1 MDKEV
6 FPVFLFIL
14 VGFSLGGLWFFISG
28 RKKNPEER
36 KKRTAKYWSYAG
48 IVVGATFL
56 STLGGI
62 YWSLFCFLVSIGA
75 IYELKRTVRDFSVGL
90 QIAIILFGILT
101 LGLFC
106 KSGFLFSNR
115 VLVLI
120 YLSVAVFDAFSQL
133 TGQSLGKTKMA
144 PQISP
149 NKTWEGFAGG
159 ILFTALFGIFFFWV
173 IGKNVIESLPL
184 TFGIAILGLSGDLS
198 ASWLKRK
205 AKIKDYSNLLPGHGG
220 ILDRFDSLIFTL
232 ASFVLLSELKV
243 YSIRF

>member
-1 MDKEV
+1 MT
-6 FPVFLFIL
+6 
-14 VGFSLGGLWFFISG
+14 GGIWFFISG
-28 RKKNPEER
+28 RNRDSAER

-62 YWSLFCFLVSIGA
+62 YWFLFCFLISIGA
-75 IYELKRTVRDFSVGL
+75 IFEIGKTVLNFSL
-90 QIAIILFGILT
+90 PLRILT
-101 LGLFC
+101 IWIGLFILLLFC
-106 KSGFLFSNR
+106 GSGFLFSNR
-115 VLVLI
+115 VLVLT

-133 TGQSLGKTKMA
+133 TGQSFGKTKMA
-144 PQISP
+144 PRISP

-159 ILFTALFGIFFFWV
+159 TFFAMLFGVFFFSV
-173 IGKNVIESLPL
+173 IGKNGIDSFPF
-184 TFGIAILGLSGDLS
+184 TIGIALSSLSGDLS

-232 ASFVLLSELKV
+232 AVFVLLNELKV
-243 YSIRF
+243 CSIYL